1 MDNETAGN
9 FLDGASNCGKDSKG
23 SIDNASVKRKRKRR
37 CKSCKSRKCRSQK
50 GKIHGIANLENC
62 NRELLDVAVDGI
74 YDEAEEMVVDDAGAE
89 EVIDEI
95 MNVEIDNVSIEEFM
109 EDLPIQDELEEEFQL
124 NDMD

>member
-1 MDNETAGN
+1 VPVWNGRGREDAN
-9 FLDGASNCGKDSKG
+9 L
-23 SIDNASVKRKRKRR
+23 V
-37 CKSCKSRKCRSQK
+37 
-50 GKIHGIANLENC
+50 NLENC